1 MLEMRR
7 EAEEYA
13 VLHLKVVL
21 APILEVAGGRLN
33 HLESRPVQI
42 LIVTRRELCQEMSAG
57 NSSTADF
64 HCKI

>member
-21 APILEVAGGRLN
+21 APIEVAGGRLN
-33 HLESRPVQI
+33 HLESPVQI

>member
-33 HLESRPVQI
+33 HLESPVQI
-42 LIVTRRELCQEMSAG
+42 LIVTRRALCQEMSAG

>member
-33 HLESRPVQI
+33 HLESPVQI
-42 LIVTRRELCQEMSAG
+42 LIVTGRELCQEMSAG